1 MRRIM
6 ALFCICVVL
15 IGLFPNTTVFANSYI
30 RADEDKY
37 DVDTYHSEIWE
48 RYGVLGDRLWIAQ
61 STDEFY
67 SFVNLINATNDDAW
81 LEFGVNLAEEE
92 LTKMRYVEILVNLMA
107 LMDVNT
113 QDMIANQAK
122 ADTLKTLDDY
132 LLDATEILV
141 EGISVSAAFG
151 TGVTAPMKSIASTM
165 DLTWDAAEVTIN
177 SIEVLEYVNRVQKN
191 YAAYSAFLT
200 AVAENADN
208 STLQSAAE
216 TLYSLAGKAFYCKV
230 DAIISQ
236 SDATSEYLG
245 KEVFFDTILLEDMLE
260 DASILKLSSE
270 DMAIIEQFKTV
281 YDFLG
286 VLEFSQDVAVFI
298 SDIVGG
304 FSDCMNRYSEMRALC
319 GIRKAL
325 LSEIGQLREN
335 INDVNDA
342 EIIGNV
348 CDLLR
353 CVLYVN
359 YRGEYCFH
367 EMVTTDGDIFSIS
380 ITKNGKETSY
390 EELFEFRKS
399 KTETYSQWLDAIIP
413 DVEQYKITDSQEPD
427 DKPNIS
433 DTETDTNQQAYYIGS
448 TRGFSDGVA
457 WVEARQKENGVIVET
472 QWACIDTAGNVLFML
487 EPNTF
492 EPSSF
497 ANGVSL
503 CKTYDSEYEVNAY
516 NIIDKSGNIVFSSAD
531 GSFDAVI
538 AYSDGYFAVYTYTES
553 FREAGYTV
561 FFMNYKGEVTNQ
573 IDGLRTEI
581 PELINC
587 GEGVFAEKTR
597 QSAAGTVD
605 YKFYDAKTG
614 SQYAIGGIGYHT
626 DISYIFHNGYA
637 VIEGPRM
644 GDIPKLVS
652 TDGQITELKQFGYGS
667 YYDFGPVSDGGF
679 VCTSYYQDKVEHVWF
694 YDIATG
700 AMTQLGNYG
709 ERVKL
714 SRATE
719 FRFDNG
725 SMLLPLVGADGKN
738 YYTIADK
745 SGQSLFD
752 PVVCKSAYAEGNDR
766 ILVKFEDKTVAYNG
780 QGEMIFELPAGQS
793 VDSYQDGV
801 ARLVGSDYA
810 ISNTYIDLYGK
821 PLFDS
826 DILLFKAQK

>member
-6 ALFCICVVL
+6 AIFCICVIL
-15 IGLFPNTTVFANSYI
+15 IGIFLNTTVFANSYI
-30 RADEDKY
+30 YADEDKY
-37 DVDTYHSEIWE
+37 DVDAYHSEIWE
-48 RYGVLGDRLWIAQ
+48 RYGILGDRLWIAQ
-61 STDEFY
+61 STDDFY

-113 QDMIANQAK
+113 EDMIANQAK

-191 YAAYSAFLT
+191 YAAYTAFLT
-200 AVAENADN
+200 AVAENTDN
-208 STLQSAAE
+208 STLRSAAE

-230 DAIISQ
+230 DAVISQ
-236 SDATSEYLG
+236 SDATAEYLG
-245 KEVFFDTILLEDMLE
+245 KEVFFDTLLLEDMLK
-260 DASILKLSSE
+260 DASTLKLSTE

-304 FSDCMNRYSEMRALC
+304 FSDCMNRYSEMRALYE
-319 GIRKAL
+319 IRKAL
-325 LSEIGQLREN
+325 LYEIGQLRKN
-335 INDVNDA
+335 IYDVNDA
-342 EIIGNV
+342 EKIGSV

-353 CVLYVN
+353 YVLYVN
-359 YRGEYCFH
+359 FRGEYCFH
-367 EMVTTDGDIFSIS
+367 EMVTTDGDIFSIV

-390 EELFEFRKS
+390 DELFEFRKS
-399 KTETYSQWLDAIIP
+399 KTEEYSQWIDAIIP
-413 DVEQYKITDSQEPD
+413 AIEQYKKDSQGTD
-427 DKPNIS
+427 NRPNIS
-433 DTETDTNQQAYYIGS
+433 DTEIDTNQQTYYIGS

-457 WVEARQKENGVIVET
+457 WVEARQKENGVVVET
-472 QWACIDTAGNVLFML
+472 QWACIDTSGNVLFML
-487 EPNTF
+487 DPNTF

-503 CKTYDSEYEVNAY
+503 CKTYDSDYEVNAY
-516 NIIDKSGNIVFSSAD
+516 NIIDKSGNIVFSSTD

-561 FFMNYKGEVTNQ
+561 FFMNHKGEVTTQ
-573 IDGLRTEI
+573 IDGLRTKI

-587 GEGVFAEKTR
+587 GEGVFAEKIR
-597 QSAAGTVD
+597 QNADAAVT
-605 YKFYDAKTG
+605 YRFYDAKTG
-614 SQYAIGGIGYHT
+614 NEYEVGGISSHKSM
-626 DISYIFHNGYA
+626 SYIFHNGYA
-637 VIEGPRM
+637 VIEGKRM

-667 YYDFGPVSDGGF
+667 FYDFGPVSDGGF
-679 VCTSYYQDKVEHVWF
+679 VCTSYYQDKVEWVKF
-694 YDIATG
+694 YDISTG
-700 AMTQLGNYG
+700 TLTRLGNYG
-709 ERVKL
+709 ERVAL
-714 SRATE
+714 NRATG

-725 SMLLPLVGADGKN
+725 SMLLPLIGADGKN
-738 YYTIADK
+738 YYTIVDK
-745 SGQSLFD
+745 SGQSLFE
-752 PVVCKSAYAEGNDR
+752 PVVCKYADSEGDDR

-780 QGEMIFELPAGQS
+780 RGEMIFELPAGQS

-821 PLFDS
+821 SLFDS
-826 DILLFKAQK
+826 DILLFKSKK